1 MEFYKCDIGVRLY
14 KPPAISSAAEK
25 GIKWMK
31 RESYIKCEMS
41 DPKEMIDN
49 DEVAEEIEPTRR
61 MNHHHHPQKNWLT
74 YFAAIW

>member
-25 GIKWMK
+25 GINWMK

-41 DPKEMIDN
+41 DPKKMIDN
-49 DEVAEEIEPTRR
+49 GDDDEVVVANDKRR
-61 MNHHHHPQKNWLT
+61 KDHKP
-74 YFAAIW
+74 